1 MVRYLE
7 IEGVF
12 GMVQWQRYS
21 PLDLREKVQDL
32 GKKKLMEFFKDCF
45 RYQGQQRVSRELRGR
60 LLRSASQHRG
70 RHRVDARQAG
80 VGVSEVCDDQCDQR

>member
-45 RYQGQQRVSRELRGR
+45 RYKDNSVCPVNYEDASSVLR
-60 LLRSASQHRG
+60 RSIVAGIALMR
-70 RHRVDARQAG
+70 DQAG